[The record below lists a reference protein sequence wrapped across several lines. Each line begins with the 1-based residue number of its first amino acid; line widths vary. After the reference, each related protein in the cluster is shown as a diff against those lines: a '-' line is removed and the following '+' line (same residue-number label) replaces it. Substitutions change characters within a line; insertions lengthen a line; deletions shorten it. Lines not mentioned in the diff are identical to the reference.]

1 MNMKT
6 WWILTLAVAL
16 LALAGCKEEKKA
28 EAPQTAAQTQPVP
41 PATPK
46 PTPQKEAAPA
56 PKPAPKVEAR
66 YFLIAGCFEYENN
79 ATKLVEDLQKNGF
92 PDARIL
98 PYFENLHL
106 VCYSGYATRQ
116 EAETALEKIR
126 QEKGRA
132 DTWLHQSKRTITMR

>member
-6 WWILTLAVAL
+6 WWILTLAVTL
-16 LALAGCKEEKKA
+16 LALAGCKEGKKA
-28 EAPQTAAQTQPVP
+28 EAPQTAAQTQPAP

-79 ATKLVEDLQKNGF
+79 AT
-92 PDARIL
+92 
-98 PYFENLHL
+98 
-106 VCYSGYATRQ
+106 
-116 EAETALEKIR
+116 
-126 QEKGRA
+126 
-132 DTWLHQSKRTITMR
+132 